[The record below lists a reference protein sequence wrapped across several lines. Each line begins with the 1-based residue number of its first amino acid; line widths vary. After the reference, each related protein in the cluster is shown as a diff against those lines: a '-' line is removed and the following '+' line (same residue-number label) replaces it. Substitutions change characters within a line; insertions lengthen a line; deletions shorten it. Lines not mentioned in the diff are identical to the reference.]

1 MNAESS
7 FPTSCTE
14 VETMSSEFSV
24 WSVIK
29 VLQQAP
35 RLFFFFFFRK
45 GYFLKNSTKQFIF
58 SDSLNHLPFFLIKH
72 LVINLKDVGEYNNN
86 FILKCFSFKNILK

>member
-35 RLFFFFFFRK
+35 RFFFFFFRK
-45 GYFLKNSTKQFIF
+45 GYLKKNSTKQFIF
-58 SDSLNHLPFFLIKH
+58 SDSLNHLPFFLIKD
-72 LVINLKDVGEYNNN
+72 LVVNVKDVGEYNNN
-86 FILKCFSFKNILK
+86 FVLKCFSLKNILK

>member
-35 RLFFFFFFRK
+35 RFFFFF
-45 GYFLKNSTKQFIF
+45 SE
-58 SDSLNHLPFFLIKH
+58 
-72 LVINLKDVGEYNNN
+72 KD
-86 FILKCFSFKNILK
+86 I

>member
-14 VETMSSEFSV
+14 LETMSSEFSV

-29 VLQQAP
+29 VLQRAP
-35 RLFFFFFFRK
+35 RFFFFFRK
-45 GYFLKNSTKQFIF
+45 GYLKKNSTKQFIF
-58 SDSLNHLPFFLIKH
+58 SDSLNHLPFFLIKD
-72 LVINLKDVGEYNNN
+72 LVINIKDIGEYNNN

>member
-14 VETMSSEFSV
+14 LETMSSEFSV

-35 RLFFFFFFRK
+35 RFCFFFFFSEK
-45 GYFLKNSTKQFIF
+45 DIFLKIQLNS
-58 SDSLNHLPFFLIKH
+58 LFFQIH
-72 LVINLKDVGEYNNN
+72 
-86 FILKCFSFKNILK
+86 